1 MLINNVK
8 AMNFLGLDLNCE
20 RRFCDPAK
28 HDFAGMIDEP
38 RPAGVRASDAASA
51 ADDVSPLRGR
61 YAGERKVKSFSCLDQ
76 FLCMA
81 FAQLTYRESLRDIEA
96 CLRAQRSKLYHLGIR
111 ATVARNTLA
120 NANAVRDWRIYA
132 DFAPEP
138 DRHRA
143 TVVRRRALRCR
154 LKETVYAL
162 DTTTIDLCLSVFPW
176 APFRSTKAAIKLHT
190 LLDLR
195 GNIPTFI
202 HISDGKMHDVNI
214 LDQLLPEPGA
224 FYIMDRGFLD
234 FERLYRFHEAGSF
247 FVTRGKVES
256 QGPAPLLASGRP
268 HHRTDLRS
276 DRRAHRFL
284 LAQGLR
290 SAAATHPLQGPRD
303 RQDAGLPDQQLR
315 LAGAHDITELYR
327 CRWQVE
333 LFFKWIKQHLR
344 IKAFFGTSENA
355 VKTQI
360 WIAVSVYVL
369 VAIVKK
375 RLKLSASLYEIL
387 QILSLTMFE
396 RMPLDQLLAQAVTD
410 DIGSI
415 SDKQLILF
423 E

>member
-1 MLINNVK
+1 
-8 AMNFLGLDLNCE
+8 
-20 RRFCDPAK
+20 
-28 HDFAGMIDEP
+28 
-38 RPAGVRASDAASA
+38 
-51 ADDVSPLRGR
+51 
-61 YAGERKVKSFSCLDQ
+61 
-76 FLCMA
+76 MA

-111 ATVARNTLA
+111 STVARNTLA

-132 DFAPEP
+132 DFAQSLIAIARPLYVDEP
-138 DRHRA
+138 FGVD
-143 TVVRRRALRCR
+143 
-154 LKETVYAL
+154 LKESVYAL

-176 APFRSTKAAIKLHT
+176 APFRSTKAALKLHT

-202 HISDGKMHDVNI
+202 HISDGKMHEVNI

-234 FERLYRFHEAGSF
+234 FERLHRFHEACSF
-247 FVTRGKVES
+247 FVIRGKSNLKAQRRYSHAVDRATGLICDQTVFLTGFYSHKGFE
-256 QGPAPLLASGRP
+256 APLRRIRFKDP
-268 HHRTDLRS
+268 ETDKTLI
-276 DRRAHRFL
+276 FL
-284 LAQGLR
+284 TNNFA
-290 SAAATHPLQGPRD
+290 
-303 RQDAGLPDQQLR
+303 LP
-315 LAGAHDITELYR
+315 AFTITELYR

-344 IKAFFGTSENA
+344 IKTFFGTSENA
-355 VKTQI
+355 VKSQI

-375 RLKLSASLYEIL
+375 RLKLSTSLYEIL

-396 RMPLDQLLAQAVTD
+396 RLPLDQLLAQAVAD
-410 DIGSI
+410 DAEHI